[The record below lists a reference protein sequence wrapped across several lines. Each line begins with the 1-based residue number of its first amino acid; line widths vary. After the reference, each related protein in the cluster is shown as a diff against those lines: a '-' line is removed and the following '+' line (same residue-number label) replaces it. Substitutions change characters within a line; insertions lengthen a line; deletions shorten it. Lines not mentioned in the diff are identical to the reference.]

1 MEEINSWEILDNRE
15 SLDLRRIVHI
25 RCKNC
30 GLENELIVDSLEDL
44 KEIKCDCNS
53 GKVKDRHL
61 EYLNSNMG
69 LDLKLSNTYKKLEK
83 DNLLSDDFDMYFKF
97 KKYFLDNGYKPW
109 YVISRKDKNKK
120 YSLDNILITC
130 DDSGKKE
137 DISFNSVREASNS
150 LCLLEN
156 KTNNVVN
163 SINSLVDTLEKFSDV
178 YFVDIDIIEDM
189 KRLGLELFKLSRELK
204 EDMDS
209 IDIKFKNK

>member
-1 MEEINSWEILDNRE
+1 M
-15 SLDLRRIVHI
+15 
-25 RCKNC
+25 
-30 GLENELIVDSLEDL
+30 
-44 KEIKCDCNS
+44 
-53 GKVKDRHL
+53 
-61 EYLNSNMG
+61 
-69 LDLKLSNTYKKLEK
+69 
-83 DNLLSDDFDMYFKF
+83 
-97 KKYFLDNGYKPW
+97 
-109 YVISRKDKNKK
+109 
-120 YSLDNILITC
+120 ITC
-130 DDSGKKE
+130 GDSGKKE
-137 DISFNSVREASNS
+137 DISFDSVREASNS

>member
-1 MEEINSWEILDNRE
+1 
-15 SLDLRRIVHI
+15 
-25 RCKNC
+25 
-30 GLENELIVDSLEDL
+30 
-44 KEIKCDCNS
+44 
-53 GKVKDRHL
+53 
-61 EYLNSNMG
+61 MG

-97 KKYFLDNGYKPW
+97 KKYCLDNGYKPW

-130 DDSGKKE
+130 GDSGKKE
-137 DISFNSVREASNS
+137 DICFSSVREASNS